1 MVKAVT
7 KSCRRARALG
17 GKFKSDDP
25 STPDVNE
32 AYIEATNVSVSGVSA
47 KAKTKPPAM
56 SSRIK
61 KAATPKRTRTVNEFG
76 DIVKL

>member
-1 MVKAVT
+1 MVKAAT
-7 KSCRRARALG
+7 KGRRRARALG

-47 KAKTKPPAM
+47 KAKTKP
-56 SSRIK
+56 STK
-61 KAATPKRTRTVNEFG
+61 KAAEPKRTRTVNEFG

>member
-7 KSCRRARALG
+7 KSRRRARALG

-32 AYIEATNVSVSGVSA
+32 AFVQTEVPDLVATEREAQRTKPSGVR
-47 KAKTKPPAM
+47 
-56 SSRIK
+56 SSFR
-61 KAATPKRTRTVNEFG
+61 RLG
-76 DIVKL
+76 GKLVEI